1 MKWQGPDLTQKK
13 WGKSATQLDVVLSLK
28 YSPPRSLSLLRFS
41 HCQSFCHVSVT
52 ICQSFILCLFSIRV
66 NKKLRLSKQFLW
78 SPAESFYSISSSGLN
93 LFFFIFKFMK
103 NSICRCNVLWTSEY
117 LQVLTTTWMQAWGVI
132 TSILHCTPESWTHQI
147 EALTYS
153 LLDEKRQTRNLQI
166 KYRKCTE
173 WKSITF

>member
-41 HCQSFCHVSVT
+41 HCQSSCHVSVT

-66 NKKLRLSKQFLW
+66 NKKLRLSKQFLR

-93 LFFFIFKFMK
+93 LFFLFSSSWKILSVDVHSVK
-103 NSICRCNVLWTSEY
+103 EY
-117 LQVLTTTWMQAWGVI
+117 LQVLTTTWMQAWAWGNNFDS
-132 TSILHCTPESWTHQI
+132 TLYSRKLNTPNRSSYVLIIRRKET
-147 EALTYS
+147 
-153 LLDEKRQTRNLQI
+153 DEKSSN
-166 KYRKCTE
+166 
-173 WKSITF
+173 